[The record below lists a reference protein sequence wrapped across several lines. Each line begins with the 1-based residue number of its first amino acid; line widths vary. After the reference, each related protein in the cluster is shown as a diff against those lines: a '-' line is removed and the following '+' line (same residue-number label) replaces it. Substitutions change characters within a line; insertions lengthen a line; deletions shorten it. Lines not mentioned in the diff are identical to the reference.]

1 MRSSEALAKWC
12 RDFVLAHVAVEKL
25 HTSQGPK
32 MCQVICAAC
41 VEPQAVAHWNAIVF
55 ENRLQPL

>member
-12 RDFVLAHVAVEKL
+12 GDFVLAHEAVDKL
-25 HTSQGPK
+25 HASQGPK
-32 MCQVICAAC
+32 MGQVICAAC
-41 VEPQAVAHWNAIVF
+41 VDPQAVAHWVVF